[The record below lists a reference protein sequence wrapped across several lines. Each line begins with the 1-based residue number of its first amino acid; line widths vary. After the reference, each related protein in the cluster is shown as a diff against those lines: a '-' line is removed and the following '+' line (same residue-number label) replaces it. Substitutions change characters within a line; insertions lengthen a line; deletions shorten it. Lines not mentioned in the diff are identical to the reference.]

1 MRSVSVE
8 EDMVDMEQMRSVS
21 VEEDLVDMEPSD
33 EKCECGGGSG

>member
-8 EDMVDMEQMRSVS
+8 EHLVDMEQMRSVS

>member
-8 EDMVDMEQMRSVS
+8 EDLVDMEQMRSVS
-21 VEEDLVDMEPSD
+21 VEEDLVDMELSD